1 MGHYG
6 HILKVKLKWFSDG
19 LYMRG
24 ERKFRNKFEVFIL
37 GNRSFTDNVGE
48 ASEMEIQE
56 LNF

>member
-1 MGHYG
+1 
-6 HILKVKLKWFSDG
+6 
-19 LYMRG
+19 MRG